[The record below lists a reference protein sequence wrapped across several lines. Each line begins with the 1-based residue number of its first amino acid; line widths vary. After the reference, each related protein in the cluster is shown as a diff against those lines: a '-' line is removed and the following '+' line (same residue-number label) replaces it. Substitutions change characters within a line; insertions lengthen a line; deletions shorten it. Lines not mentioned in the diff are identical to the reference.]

1 MFIIWIRENKNKNI
15 APIFNY
21 NLVIKEI
28 KIILIK
34 DKE

>member
-1 MFIIWIRENKNKNI
+1 MFIIWIRENKNI